1 MEPGRT
7 TMPDDRDFED
17 RRFYGRRKGRPL
29 RKGQQQLID
38 TLLPRLAI
46 ALPDAGKLDPR
57 ALFPHK
63 PVQVWLEIGFG
74 GGEHLAEQAR
84 ANRDVGLIGC
94 EIFLNGIATL
104 LAQVSANG
112 LDKVRIYPED
122 ARDLLAALPEAS
134 LDRVFLLFP
143 DPWPK
148 RRHADRRFIQP
159 ANLDLV
165 ARLMKPGAEFRV
177 ASDDPTYIGWAL
189 AHLMGHPA
197 FSWTARGPVDWRS
210 RTPDWPGTR
219 YESKALREGR
229 RPVFLR
235 FTRR

>member
-1 MEPGRT
+1 
-7 TMPDDRDFED
+7 MPEDRDFED

-57 ALFPHK
+57 SLFPHN
-63 PVQVWLEIGFG
+63 PAQVWLEIGFG

-84 ANRDVGLIGC
+84 ANREVGLIGC
-94 EIFLNGIATL
+94 EVFLNGIATL
-104 LAQVSANG
+104 LAQVSASG
-112 LDKVRIYPED
+112 STTCGSTPRTRAICWM
-122 ARDLLAALPEAS
+122 RCRTRS

-148 RRHADRRFIQP
+148 RRHADRRFIQT
-159 ANLDLV
+159 ANLDLL

-189 AHLMGHPA
+189 AHLVRHSA
-197 FSWTARGPVDWRS
+197 FAWTARGR
-210 RTPDWPGTR
+210 RTGASGRPTGRRTR

-229 RPVFLR
+229 QPVFLR